1 MVDPWYFKQTLIHFH
16 KDAKMIQTGAS
27 TPTITGSDIAVITTV
42 PESSDDEAIVFVGSD
57 RLKMMQAAY
66 ANNCPDLASPNCE
79 SSVQQ
84 AFGLNQQQLG
94 LQTRNLAFLVLPWM
108 AIYLAVLWAR
118 LESDVNSVSTIR
130 LPKTDVAQIS
140 SVSAA
145 DTVVFA
151 TAGTN
156 LVTLTR
162 TASIT
167 AAATAT
173 ATATLSR

>member
-1 MVDPWYFKQTLIHFH
+1 
-16 KDAKMIQTGAS
+16 
-27 TPTITGSDIAVITTV
+27 
-42 PESSDDEAIVFVGSD
+42 
-57 RLKMMQAAY
+57 MMQAAY
-66 ANNCPDLASPNCE
+66 ANNCPNLGSPNCE

-84 AFGLNQQQLG
+84 AFGLDQPQLG
-94 LQTRNLAFLVLPWM
+94 LQTRHPAFLLLPWM
-108 AIYLAVLWAR
+108 ALFLAVLWAR

-130 LPKTDVAQIS
+130 LPKTDAAQVL
-140 SVSAA
+140 SVQSA

-156 LVTLTR
+156 VVTLTR

-173 ATATLSR
+173 ASLSR

>member
-1 MVDPWYFKQTLIHFH
+1 MADLWYFKQTLIHFH
-16 KDAKMIQTGAS
+16 KDAKTLQTGAS
-27 TPTITGSDIAVITTV
+27 TPTITGSDVAVITTV
-42 PESSDDEAIVFVGSD
+42 PESSDDEAIVLVGSE

-66 ANNCPDLASPNCE
+66 ANNCPNLGSPNCE

-84 AFGLNQQQLG
+84 AFGLDQPQLG
-94 LQTRNLAFLVLPWM
+94 LQTRHPALLLLPWM
-108 AIYLAVLWAR
+108 ALFLAVLWAR
-118 LESDVNSVSTIR
+118 LESDVNAVSTIR
-130 LPKTDVAQIS
+130 LPKTDVAQVS
-140 SVSAA
+140 SVQSA

-167 AAATAT
+167 ATAT
-173 ATATLSR
+173 AILSR